1 MKLDPQS
8 QTILVTVGGEV
19 YGQRY
24 RIEQGTALLST
35 PKTSEGGL
43 DKMPSERRLRI
54 SEIWPKPERL
64 YPFNETEA
72 PSNKTLTSLALD
84 PRRQVIYAIDPKNS
98 QILKDLARQF
108 LRTQQL
114 ETVPLWRSQYGTM
127 EGCQGGLVRVHSAR
141 FLLVSILDRQKQCTD
156 E

>member
-8 QTILVTVGGEV
+8 QTILATVGGEV

-24 RIEQGTALLST
+24 RIEQGTALLSS

-54 SEIWPKPERL
+54 SEIWPQPERL
-64 YPFNETEA
+64 YPFKETEA

-98 QILKDLARQF
+98 QILMIPYTQF
-108 LRTQQL
+108 IYRDTN
-114 ETVPLWRSQYGTM
+114 P
-127 EGCQGGLVRVHSAR
+127 A
-141 FLLVSILDRQKQCTD
+141 I
-156 E
+156 